1 MESFLLKHPGEYE
14 LIWVTRFPETCTMR
28 TGITVVRQRSLSYFK
43 LFLRCGIF
51 ITNDMIDEA
60 LVKKRGQIFLTTWHG
75 GGAYKKVGKETINED
90 KTFAA
95 NFDKWY
101 KRLDY
106 FVSSCQACTDMYA
119 EAFSL
124 DRKIFLE
131 TGLLSY
137 KRADKNFA
145 FCAKFS
151 DDCAGKRAVRFTLFI
166 GNH

>member
-1 MESFLLKHPGEYE
+1 
-14 LIWVTRFPETCTMR
+14 MR

-131 TGLLSY
+131 TGTPRNDIFFLQASGNQKTCTGLLSY

-151 DDCAGKRAVRFTLFI
+151 DDCAGKRAVRFEIFI